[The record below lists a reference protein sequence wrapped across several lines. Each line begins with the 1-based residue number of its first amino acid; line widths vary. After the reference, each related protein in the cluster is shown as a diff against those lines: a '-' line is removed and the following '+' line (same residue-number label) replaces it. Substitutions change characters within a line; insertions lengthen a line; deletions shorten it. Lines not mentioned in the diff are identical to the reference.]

1 MPGIVHVLSDHLV
14 LAVTRALALVLSM
27 WTMPFAGRMTRRRGL
42 ILTPARLSVVGA
54 VVAGVLVIATLAH
67 SLMLYPG

>member
-1 MPGIVHVLSDHLV
+1 
-14 LAVTRALALVLSM
+14 
-27 WTMPFAGRMTRRRGL
+27 
-42 ILTPARLSVVGA
+42 VVGA